1 MCTPVY
7 VTVKAAST
15 MAPIVSYLV
24 GAVVLGIG
32 SVLCFAKAAMSKGS
46 STSS

>member
-15 MAPIVSYLV
+15 MAPIISYLV

-32 SVLCFAKAAMSKGS
+32 SALCFFKAFRTKEEVS
-46 STSS
+46 S

>member
-24 GAVVLGIG
+24 GAAVLGIG
-32 SVLCFAKAAMSKGS
+32 SALCFFKAFRSKS
-46 STSS
+46 EATS

>member
-15 MAPIVSYLV
+15 MAPIVSYVV
-24 GAVVLGIG
+24 GAVVLGVG
-32 SVLCFAKAAMSKGS
+32 SALCFVKALKAKSAPS
-46 STSS
+46 

>member
-24 GAVVLGIG
+24 GAAVLGIG
-32 SVLCFAKAAMSKGS
+32 SVLCFVKAVMSRGTPS
-46 STSS
+46 

>member
-24 GAVVLGIG
+24 GAAVLGVG
-32 SVLCFAKAAMSKGS
+32 AVLCFVKAAMSRS
-46 STSS
+46 APS